1 MGFRLWLTRSLQ
13 AACEVKPSNPMNGE
27 RGFSLM
33 THFLSIT
40 LFPLLMIV
48 AGAGDALAMRI
59 PNWLTLAI
67 AVSFFPMALL
77 TGMPAAA
84 IGLHLAVGFGLFVL
98 GFALFSFGL
107 FGGGDAK
114 LLAAAGLWLGWPD
127 LIPFLVATALAGGL
141 LAIAVGLWSLINME
155 SEVRDGS
162 IFRRFG
168 EIKPDVP
175 YGYAFAIGA
184 ILAFA
189 QSGWMPGAA

>member
-1 MGFRLWLTRSLQ
+1 MI
-13 AACEVKPSNPMNGE
+13 
-27 RGFSLM
+27 
-33 THFLSIT
+33 HFLSIT

-59 PNWLTLAI
+59 PNWLTLSI
-67 AVSFFPMALL
+67 ALCFFPLAVL
-77 TGMPAAA
+77 TGMPLYAV
-84 IGLHLAVGFGLFVL
+84 GLHLAVGLGLFIL
-98 GFALFSFGL
+98 GFALFSLGL

-127 LIPFLVATALAGGL
+127 LVPFLVATALAGGL
-141 LAIAVGLWSLINME
+141 LAAAVGCWSLINME

-168 EIKPDVP
+168 KIKPDVP

-184 ILAFA
+184 ILAFS